1 MTDTIPAIRVTDPQS
16 RDTVPETTGPNRS
29 EGFDYAAGSRSAS
42 PKEGRHQGEV
52 VTEESPRLTGGASGS
67 RPSTSGGLPNPGKLL
82 RSLSGTL
89 SNQEEPVAND
99 RDPLSQHLFR
109 RVRPTSSG
117 ASAPSEDRSDDN
129 AISRSNTTISSAGK
143 EKKKGAS
150 FLGRLLGNKKK
161 ETDDN
166 VIDDAA
172 SEYSNLRPEGMEANV
187 FSQPVDNIEFNPRHP
202 PPPEYIRVRAR
213 NKKDKDFDHLFLA
226 QELLSSNAHH
236 GETPVWAM
244 QFSRDGRYLA
254 AAGQD
259 KIIRVWEV
267 IRTQEDRKSHAEE
280 SDINQRPRLSAPV
293 FRQEPIR
300 EYEGHT
306 STILDL
312 SWSKNNF
319 LLSSSMDK
327 NVRLW
332 HVSRDE
338 CLCTFKH
345 SDFVTS
351 IAFHPKDD
359 RFFLAGSLDSKL
371 RLWSIPDKT
380 VAYWS
385 QLPDMITAVAF
396 TPDGKYAMAGCFTG
410 LCMFYETEG
419 LKYQTQIHARSR
431 NGKNAK
437 GSKITGIQSFHSG
450 GETKVLI
457 SSNDSRIRLYNFRDK
472 SLEIKFK
479 GNVNDSSQIRAAISD
494 DAKYIFCGSEDHK
507 VYIWP
512 TDPGESDKKQKRPM
526 ETFDASNTVV
536 TCVAF
541 APPKSKQLLGRSE
554 DPIYDL
560 CNPPPVMLMSSAER
574 AGSRPPSRAPTED
587 GIDTELQPQ
596 KRPDESPAYLARSTH
611 VTGNIIVTADLA
623 GKIKV
628 FRQDCAWNKRKT
640 ENWETSSVF
649 SKRKLGRTASIATK
663 GSSRSLRSS
672 HGRLE
677 GPADRILSW
686 RQGISSTPNIANG
699 SIRSQSPR
707 KSTASAQPRP
717 DSKASMAPPP
727 LPKNDDRGD
736 GEEDNDPLMLQGDQS
751 MLYWKLALNSARN
764 HQNQPQPS
772 PQSQQPSQSGRPS
785 STRTGSYNLG
795 LPHPHPL
802 QRNHTAVSKLS
813 IEQESA
819 AEDSDSDAASF
830 KDALQG
836 HEEQVTCRECGSA
849 NFHVKAAKTGD
860 TRLCCSSCGAAA

>member
-1 MTDTIPAIRVTDPQS
+1 MN
-16 RDTVPETTGPNRS
+16 NRAD
-29 EGFDYAAGSRSAS
+29 GW
-42 PKEGRHQGEV
+42 
-52 VTEESPRLTGGASGS
+52 
-67 RPSTSGGLPNPGKLL
+67 
-82 RSLSGTL
+82 
-89 SNQEEPVAND
+89 
-99 RDPLSQHLFR
+99 
-109 RVRPTSSG
+109 
-117 ASAPSEDRSDDN
+117 DN
-129 AISRSNTTISSAGK
+129 R
-143 EKKKGAS
+143 KGAS

-161 ETDDN
+161 DTDDN
-166 VIDDAA
+166 VTDDAA
-172 SEYSNLRPEGMEANV
+172 SDFSSLRPEGMEANV
-187 FSQPVDNIEFNPRHP
+187 FSQPIDNFEFNPRHP

-213 NKKDKDFDHLFLA
+213 DKKEKDFDHLFLA
-226 QELLSSNAHH
+226 QELLSSNIHH
-236 GETPVWAM
+236 DETPIWAI
-244 QFSRDGRYLA
+244 QFSKDGRYLA

-259 KIIRVWEV
+259 KIIRIWEV
-267 IRTQEDRKSHAEE
+267 IKTSEDRKSHAEE
-280 SDINQRPRLSAPV
+280 SDIHHRARLSAPV

-437 GSKITGIQSFHSG
+437 GSKITGIQSFNTA

-479 GNVNDSSQIRAAISD
+479 GNVNDSSQLRAAISD

-512 TDPGESDKKQKRPM
+512 TDSDQGDKKQKRPM

-554 DPIYDL
+554 DSIYDL

-587 GIDTELQPQ
+587 GLEAELQSH
-596 KRPDESPAYLARSTH
+596 KRPEESPAYLARSTH
-611 VTGNIIVTADLA
+611 ATGNIIVTADLA
-623 GKIKV
+623 GRIKV

-640 ENWETSSVF
+640 DSWETSSVF
-649 SKRKLGRTASIATK
+649 SKRKIGRTASIATK

-672 HGRLE
+672 HRPD

-686 RQGISSTPNIANG
+686 RQGISSTSA

-717 DSKASMAPPP
+717 DSKTSMAPPP
-727 LPKNDDRGD
+727 IPKIEDRGG
-736 GEEDNDPLMLQGDQS
+736 GEEESDPLFLQGDQS

-764 HQNQPQPS
+764 HSSQVPPLPS
-772 PQSQQPSQSGRPS
+772 PQSHQASPHSGSRPG

-795 LPHPHPL
+795 LPHPL
-802 QRNHTAVSKLS
+802 QRNHTAISELS
-813 IEQESA
+813 IEQESV
-819 AEDSDSDAASF
+819 AEDSGSDAASF

-836 HEEQVTCRECGSA
+836 HEEAVHCKECGST
-849 NFHVKAAKTGD
+849 NFQVKTMKSGGTK
-860 TRLCCSSCGAAA
+860 LCCSSCGVGI

>member
-1 MTDTIPAIRVTDPQS
+1 
-16 RDTVPETTGPNRS
+16 
-29 EGFDYAAGSRSAS
+29 
-42 PKEGRHQGEV
+42 
-52 VTEESPRLTGGASGS
+52 
-67 RPSTSGGLPNPGKLL
+67 
-82 RSLSGTL
+82 
-89 SNQEEPVAND
+89 
-99 RDPLSQHLFR
+99 
-109 RVRPTSSG
+109 
-117 ASAPSEDRSDDN
+117 
-129 AISRSNTTISSAGK
+129 
-143 EKKKGAS
+143 
-150 FLGRLLGNKKK
+150 
-161 ETDDN
+161 
-166 VIDDAA
+166 
-172 SEYSNLRPEGMEANV
+172 MEANV
-187 FSQPVDNIEFNPRHP
+187 FSQPIDNIEFNPRHP

-213 NKKDKDFDHLFLA
+213 DKKDKDFDRLFLA
-226 QELLSSNAHH
+226 QELLASDVHH
-236 GETPVWAM
+236 DETPIWAM

-267 IRTQEDRKSHAEE
+267 IKTPEDRKSHAEE
-280 SDINQRPRLSAPV
+280 SDINHRPRLSAPV

-437 GSKITGIQSFHSG
+437 GSKITGIQSFHAA

-472 SLEIKFK
+472 SMEIKFK
-479 GNVNDSSQIRAAISD
+479 GNINDSSQIRAAVSD

-512 TDPGESDKKQKRPM
+512 TDPGQSDKKQKRPM

-541 APPKSKQLLGRSE
+541 APPKAKQLLGRSE

-574 AGSRPPSRAPTED
+574 TGSRPPSRAPTED
-587 GIDTELQPQ
+587 GLEAEPQ
-596 KRPDESPAYLARSTH
+596 SHKRPEESPAYLARSTH
-611 VTGNIIVTADLA
+611 ASGNIIVTADLA
-623 GKIKV
+623 GRIKV

-640 ENWETSSVF
+640 DSWETSSVF

-672 HGRLE
+672 HGRPE

-686 RQGISSTPNIANG
+686 RQGISSTSNVTNG

-717 DSKASMAPPP
+717 DFKASMAPPP
-727 LPKNDDRGD
+727 VPKGEDRGG
-736 GEEDNDPLMLQGDQS
+736 GEEEDSDPLFLQGDQS

-764 HQNQPQPS
+764 HQQHAPPLPS
-772 PQSQQPSQSGRPS
+772 PQSQQTPHSGRPS
-785 STRTGSYNLG
+785 SSRAGSYNLG
-795 LPHPHPL
+795 LPHPL

-819 AEDSDSDAASF
+819 AADSDSDAASF

-836 HEEQVTCRECGSA
+836 HEEEVHCKECGSA
-849 NFHVKAAKTGD
+849 NFHVKAMKGGG

>member
-1 MTDTIPAIRVTDPQS
+1 MPQGVRRSTIRALDAAFSVRKRDDEADAETDR
-16 RDTVPETTGPNRS
+16 
-29 EGFDYAAGSRSAS
+29 
-42 PKEGRHQGEV
+42 
-52 VTEESPRLTGGASGS
+52 
-67 RPSTSGGLPNPGKLL
+67 
-82 RSLSGTL
+82 
-89 SNQEEPVAND
+89 
-99 RDPLSQHLFR
+99 
-109 RVRPTSSG
+109 
-117 ASAPSEDRSDDN
+117 
-129 AISRSNTTISSAGK
+129 
-143 EKKKGAS
+143 KGAS

-161 ETDDN
+161 ETNDN

-172 SEYSNLRPEGMEANV
+172 SEYSSLRPEGMEAHV

-226 QELLSSNAHH
+226 QELISAGSHH
-236 GETPVWAM
+236 QETPVWAM
-244 QFSRDGRYLA
+244 QFSKDGRYLA
-254 AAGQD
+254 VAGQD
-259 KIIRVWEV
+259 KIIRIWEV
-267 IRTQEDRKSHAEE
+267 IKTPQDRKYHAEE
-280 SDINQRPRLSAPV
+280 SDVNHYPRLSAPV
-293 FRQEPIR
+293 FRQQPVR

-437 GSKITGIQSFHSG
+437 GSKVTGIQSFHSG
-450 GETKVLI
+450 GETKILI

-472 SLEIKFK
+472 SMEIKFK

-494 DAKYIFCGSEDHK
+494 DAKYISCGSEDHK

-512 TDPGESDKKQKRPM
+512 TDAGDGDKKQKRPM
-526 ETFDASNTVV
+526 EIFDASNTVV

-541 APPKSKQLLGRSE
+541 APAKSKQLLGRSE

-560 CNPPPVMLMSSAER
+560 CNPPPVMLMSTAER
-574 AGSRPPSRAPTED
+574 AGSRPSSRAPTED
-587 GIDTELQPQ
+587 GLDTEPRAQ
-596 KRPDESPAYLARSTH
+596 KRPEESPAYLSRSTH
-611 VTGNIIVTADLA
+611 ATGNIIVTADLA

-672 HGRLE
+672 RGE

-686 RQGISSTPNIANG
+686 RQGISSAPSVANG

-707 KSTASAQPRP
+707 KSNASHQPRP

-727 LPKNDDRGD
+727 LPKNDDRVA
-736 GEEDNDPLMLQGDQS
+736 EDDADPLMLQGDQS
-751 MLYWKLALNSARN
+751 MLYWKLALSSARN
-764 HQNQPQPS
+764 HHPQHTASHQPPPS
-772 PQSQQPSQSGRPS
+772 SSRPS
-785 STRTGSYNLG
+785 LSRPGSYNLS
-795 LPHPHPL
+795 LPHPF
-802 QRNHTAVSKLS
+802 QRNQSAVSQLS
-813 IEQESA
+813 IEQESVGT
-819 AEDSDSDAASF
+819 ESDSDAASF

-836 HEEQVTCRECGSA
+836 QGDEVVCQQCSGTS
-849 NFHVKAAKTGD
+849 FHAKAVKGGGTS
-860 TRLCCSSCGAAA
+860 LCCSSCGAPA

>member
-1 MTDTIPAIRVTDPQS
+1 MADKIPAIRVTDPQS
-16 RDTVPETTGPNRS
+16 RDTVPETTGANRS

-42 PKEGRHQGEV
+42 PKEG
-52 VTEESPRLTGGASGS
+52 S
-67 RPSTSGGLPNPGKLL
+67 RPATSGGLPTPGKLL

-99 RDPLSQHLFR
+99 KDPLSQHLFR

-129 AISRSNTTISSAGK
+129 AIQRSNTTLSSAGR

-172 SEYSNLRPEGMEANV
+172 SEYSSLRPEGMEANV

-226 QELLSSNAHH
+226 QELLSSHVHH
-236 GETPVWAM
+236 DETPVWAM
-244 QFSRDGRYLA
+244 QFSRDGKYLA

-267 IRTQEDRKSHAEE
+267 IKTPEDRKSYAEE
-280 SDINQRPRLSAPV
+280 SDNNHRPRLSAPV
-293 FRQEPIR
+293 FRQDPIR

-396 TPDGKYAMAGCFTG
+396 TPDGKSAMAGCFTG

-437 GSKITGIQSFHSG
+437 GSKITGIQSFQSG

-472 SLEIKFK
+472 SMEIKFK

-494 DAKYIFCGSEDHK
+494 DAKYLFCGSEDHK

-512 TDPGESDKKQKRPM
+512 TVPGDGDKKQKRSM
-526 ETFDASNTVV
+526 ETFEASNTVV

-587 GIDTELQPQ
+587 GVDTEPQPH

-611 VTGNIIVTADLA
+611 ATGNIIVTADLA
-623 GKIKV
+623 GRIKV
-628 FRQDCAWNKRKT
+628 FRQDCAWNKRRT

-672 HGRLE
+672 HGRPD

-686 RQGISSTPNIANG
+686 RQGISSAPNIANG

-707 KSTASAQPRP
+707 KSTASTQPRP
-717 DSKASMAPPP
+717 ESKASMAPPP
-727 LPKNDDRGD
+727 ATKNDESGGAD
-736 GEEDNDPLMLQGDQS
+736 EDDDSLMLQGDQS
-751 MLYWKLALNSARN
+751 MLYWRLALNSARN
-764 HQNQPQPS
+764 HHQQPLPS
-772 PQSQQPSQSGRPS
+772 PQPHSGRPS
-785 STRTGSYNLG
+785 SSRTGSYNLG
-795 LPHPHPL
+795 LPHPL
-802 QRNHTAVSKLS
+802 QRNQSAVSKLS
-813 IEQESA
+813 IEQDNA
-819 AEDSDSDAASF
+819 ATESDSDAASF

-836 HEEQVTCRECGSA
+836 HEEEVHCRECGSA
-849 NFHVKAAKTGD
+849 NFHVRAVKGGG

>member
-1 MTDTIPAIRVTDPQS
+1 
-16 RDTVPETTGPNRS
+16 
-29 EGFDYAAGSRSAS
+29 
-42 PKEGRHQGEV
+42 
-52 VTEESPRLTGGASGS
+52 
-67 RPSTSGGLPNPGKLL
+67 
-82 RSLSGTL
+82 
-89 SNQEEPVAND
+89 
-99 RDPLSQHLFR
+99 
-109 RVRPTSSG
+109 
-117 ASAPSEDRSDDN
+117 
-129 AISRSNTTISSAGK
+129 
-143 EKKKGAS
+143 
-150 FLGRLLGNKKK
+150 
-161 ETDDN
+161 
-166 VIDDAA
+166 
-172 SEYSNLRPEGMEANV
+172 MEANV
-187 FSQPVDNIEFNPRHP
+187 FSQPVDNFEFNPRHP

-213 NKKDKDFDHLFLA
+213 DKKDKDFDHLFLA
-226 QELLSSNAHH
+226 QELLSSNIHH
-236 GETPVWAM
+236 DETPIWAM
-244 QFSRDGRYLA
+244 QFSRDGKYLA

-259 KIIRVWEV
+259 KIIRIWEV
-267 IRTQEDRKSHAEE
+267 IKSPEDRKSHADE
-280 SDINQRPRLSAPV
+280 SDIHQRPRLSAPV
-293 FRQEPIR
+293 FRQEPVR

-437 GSKITGIQSFHSG
+437 GSKITGIQSFHTG

-479 GNVNDSSQIRAAISD
+479 GNVNDSSQLRAAISD

-512 TDPGESDKKQKRPM
+512 TDSDQGDKKQKRPM

-587 GIDTELQPQ
+587 GLEAEPQPH
-596 KRPDESPAYLARSTH
+596 KRPEESPAYLARSTH
-611 VTGNIIVTADLA
+611 ATGNIIVTADLA
-623 GKIKV
+623 GRIKV

-640 ENWETSSVF
+640 DSWETSSVF
-649 SKRKLGRTASIATK
+649 SKRKIGRTASIATK

-672 HGRLE
+672 HGRPE

-686 RQGISSTPNIANG
+686 RQGISSTSNVTNG

-707 KSTASAQPRP
+707 KSTASAQARP
-717 DSKASMAPPP
+717 DNKTSMPPPP
-727 LPKNDDRGD
+727 LPKPEDHGG
-736 GEEDNDPLMLQGDQS
+736 GEEDTDPLFLQGDQS
-751 MLYWKLALNSARN
+751 LLYWKLALNSARN
-764 HQNQPQPS
+764 HQQAPPS
-772 PQSQQPSQSGRPS
+772 PSPPSQQTPQQNGRPS
-785 STRTGSYNLG
+785 SSRTGSYNLG
-795 LPHPHPL
+795 LPHPL
-802 QRNHTAVSKLS
+802 QRNHTAISKLS
-813 IEQESA
+813 IEQESVT
-819 AEDSDSDAASF
+819 AEDSGSDAASF

-836 HEEQVTCRECGSA
+836 HEEEVHCKECGSA
-849 NFHVKAAKTGD
+849 SFHVKAVKGGGTK
-860 TRLCCSSCGAAA
+860 LCCSSCGAAA

>member
-1 MTDTIPAIRVTDPQS
+1 MAEIPAIRVTDPQS
-16 RDTVPETTGPNRS
+16 RDTVPESAGPNRS

-42 PKEGRHQGEV
+42 PKEGN
-52 VTEESPRLTGGASGS
+52 
-67 RPSTSGGLPNPGKLL
+67 RPTTSGGLPNPGKLL

-99 RDPLSQHLFR
+99 KDPLSQHLFR
-109 RVRPTSSG
+109 RVRPASSG
-117 ASAPSEDRSDDN
+117 ASIPSEDRSDDN
-129 AISRSNTTISSAGK
+129 AISRSNTTLSSAGR

-161 ETDDN
+161 ESGDN
-166 VIDDAA
+166 VTDDAA
-172 SEYSNLRPEGMEANV
+172 SEFSNLRPEGMEANV
-187 FSQPVDNIEFNPRHP
+187 FSQPIDNIQFNPRHP

-213 NKKDKDFDHLFLA
+213 DKKDKDFDHLFLA
-226 QELLSSNAHH
+226 QELLASDIHH
-236 GETPVWAM
+236 DETPIWAM

-267 IRTQEDRKSHAEE
+267 IKTPEDRNSHAEE
-280 SDINQRPRLSAPV
+280 SDINHRPRLSAPV
-293 FRQEPIR
+293 FRQEPVQ

-437 GSKITGIQSFHSG
+437 GSKITGIQSFHTG

-472 SLEIKFK
+472 SMEVKFK
-479 GNVNDSSQIRAAISD
+479 GNINDSSQIRAAVSD

-512 TDPGESDKKQKRPM
+512 TDPDQSDKKQKRPM

-554 DPIYDL
+554 DPIYDI

-587 GIDTELQPQ
+587 GLETDPQ
-596 KRPDESPAYLARSTH
+596 SHKRPEESPAYLARSTH
-611 VTGNIIVTADLA
+611 ASGNIIVTADLA
-623 GKIKV
+623 GRIKV

-640 ENWETSSVF
+640 DNWETSSVF

-672 HGRLE
+672 HGRPE
-677 GPADRILSW
+677 GPQDRILSW
-686 RQGISSTPNIANG
+686 RQGISSSSNVTNG

-717 DSKASMAPPP
+717 DSKTSMVPPP
-727 LPKNDDRGD
+727 VPKR
-736 GEEDNDPLMLQGDQS
+736 EDNGGGEDDSDPLFLQGDQS

-764 HQNQPQPS
+764 HQHHVQPLPS
-772 PQSQQPSQSGRPS
+772 PQSPQTPLSGRPS
-785 STRTGSYNLG
+785 CSRTGSYNLG
-795 LPHPHPL
+795 LPHPL

-819 AEDSDSDAASF
+819 AADSDSDAASF

-836 HEEQVTCRECGSA
+836 HEEEVHCKECGSV
-849 NFHVKAAKTGD
+849 NFHVKAVKGGG